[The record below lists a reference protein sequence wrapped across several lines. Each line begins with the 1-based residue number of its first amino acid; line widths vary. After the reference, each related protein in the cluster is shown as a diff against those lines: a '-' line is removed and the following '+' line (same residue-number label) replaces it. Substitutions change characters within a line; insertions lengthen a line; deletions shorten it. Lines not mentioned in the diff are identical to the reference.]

1 MSPLLTS
8 TLSVLFVISA
18 AVQVWLMLEV
28 IGREKPR
35 FNEKV
40 MSAFHRWNGRA
51 FLLIYFLLAY
61 VMVQRLAQSNA
72 PLDTRTI
79 IHAALALSILPILFV
94 KILVVRFYPQAF
106 SYVLPMGVAILAISV
121 AFVGLMG
128 GYYFIKKA
136 TGTYVST
143 YNAQAG
149 YLDVEVGR
157 AIVIQK
163 CNKCHDLTRVFMI
176 AKTPEDWLGTVNR
189 MAERD
194 PTWLSADQIQQT
206 VHFLSERQNIKKA
219 EQVTPVQAE
228 NILITKCSK
237 CHNLDRA
244 FNKRRTEHE
253 WQIFVK
259 RMSTRHRSWIN
270 DDEAEFIGAY
280 MAKLYGVKEN
290 GAAEPVAT
298 TPAATTSAAATAAV
312 KPAAAAP
319 AKEIDFKPLF
329 QANGCVF
336 CHGEE
341 GDGVAPGTPDWTD
354 PDWQD
359 SRTDEQLT
367 QTIINGKDTRM
378 PKFGGTLSEAEI
390 RAAVK
395 FVRSFRQE

>member
-8 TLSVLFVISA
+8 TLGVLFVISA

-28 IGREKPR
+28 IGRDKPR

-40 MSAFHRWNGRA
+40 LGVIHRWNGRF
-51 FLLIYFLLAY
+51 FLLIYFVLAY
-61 VMVQRLAQSNA
+61 VMVQRLAQNNA
-72 PLDTRTI
+72 PLETRTI

-94 KILVVRFYPQAF
+94 KILIVRFYPQAF
-106 SYVLPMGVAILAISV
+106 NYVFPLGVAILAISV

-128 GYYFIKKA
+128 GYYFVKKA
-136 TGTYVST
+136 AGSYVSN
-143 YNAQAG
+143 YNAGAG

-176 AKTPEDWLGTVNR
+176 AKTSDDWLATVNR

-194 PTWLSADQIQQT
+194 PTWMSADQMQQA

-219 EQVTPVQAE
+219 EQVTQVQAE
-228 NILITKCSK
+228 NILLTKCSK

-244 FNKRRTEHE
+244 FNKRRTTHE
-253 WQIFVK
+253 WKILVK

-270 DDEAEFIGAY
+270 DDEAEFIGQY
-280 MAKLYGVKEN
+280 MARLYGVKEN
-290 GAAEPVAT
+290 GATEPA
-298 TPAATTSAAATAAV
+298 
-312 KPAAAAP
+312 AAAAP
-319 AKEIDFKPLF
+319 ASKPAVRAAAAAPHQDIDFKPLF
-329 QANGCVF
+329 RSNGCVF

-341 GDGVAPGTPDWTD
+341 GGGVAPNTPDWTD
-354 PDWQD
+354 PEWQD
-359 SRTDEQLT
+359 GRTDEQLT
-367 QTIINGKDTRM
+367 QMMIDGKDTRM
-378 PKFGGTLSEAEI
+378 PKFGATLSPAEI

-395 FVRSFRQE
+395 FVRSFRQN

>member
-8 TLSVLFVISA
+8 TLGALFVVSA

-40 MSAFHRWNGRA
+40 MSALHRWNGRI
-51 FLLIYFLLAY
+51 FLLIYFVLAY
-61 VMVQRLAQSNA
+61 VMVQRLAQSSA

-79 IHAALALSILPILFV
+79 MHAALALSILPILFV
-94 KILVVRFYPQAF
+94 KILIVRFYPQAF
-106 SYVLPMGVAILAISV
+106 NYVLPMGVAILAISA

-136 TGTYVST
+136 AGTYVST
-143 YNAQAG
+143 FNAQAG

-163 CNKCHDLTRVFMI
+163 CNKCHDLTRVFMV
-176 AKTPEDWLGTVNR
+176 AKTPEDWLATVNR

-194 PTWLSADQIQQT
+194 PTWLSADQIQQA
-206 VHFLSERQNIKKA
+206 VHFLSERQNIKRA

-228 NILITKCSK
+228 NILLTKCSK

-244 FNKRRTEHE
+244 FNKRRTAHE
-253 WQIFVK
+253 WKILVK

-290 GAAEPVAT
+290 GGVQ
-298 TPAATTSAAATAAV
+298 PAAAAPAMAA

-319 AKEIDFKPLF
+319 AKEIDFRPLF
-329 QANGCVF
+329 QSNGCVF

-341 GDGVAPGTPDWTD
+341 GEGTAPGTPDWTD
-354 PDWQD
+354 PEWQD

-367 QTIINGKDTRM
+367 QTIIDGKDTRM

-395 FVRSFRQE
+395 FVRGLRQE

>member
-1 MSPLLTS
+1 MLTS
-8 TLSVLFVISA
+8 TLGVLFVISA

-35 FNEKV
+35 FNEKI
-40 MSAFHRWNGRA
+40 MSLIHRWNGRV
-51 FLLIYFLLAY
+51 FVLIYFVLAY
-61 VMVQRLAQSNA
+61 VMIQRIAQSNA
-72 PLDTRTI
+72 PLETRTI
-79 IHAALALSILPILFV
+79 IHAVLALAILPILFV
-94 KILVVRFYPQAF
+94 KILIVRRYPRAF
-106 SYVLPMGVAILAISV
+106 NYVLPMGVAILAISV
-121 AFVGLMG
+121 AFVGVMG

-143 YNAQAG
+143 FNPHAG

-163 CNKCHDLTRVFMI
+163 CNKCHDLTRVFTI
-176 AKTPEDWLGTVNR
+176 VKTPEDWLGTVNR

-194 PTWLSADQIQQT
+194 PTWLSADQIQQA
-206 VHFLSERQNIKKA
+206 VHFLSERQNIRKA
-219 EQVTPVQAE
+219 EQVSPVQAE
-228 NILITKCSK
+228 AILLTKCSK

-253 WQIFVK
+253 WKILVK

-270 DDEAEFIGAY
+270 DDEAEFLGRY
-280 MAKLYGVKEN
+280 MAKVYGVKEN
-290 GAAEPVAT
+290 GKTEPVAAGPQQT
-298 TPAATTSAAATAAV
+298 ARTTAAV
-312 KPAAAAP
+312 AAKPAAAAP
-319 AKEIDFKPLF
+319 VQAIDFRPLF

-336 CHGEE
+336 CHGEK

-354 PDWQD
+354 PEWQD

-367 QTIINGKDTRM
+367 QTIIDGKDTRM

-390 RAAVK
+390 HAAVK
-395 FVRSFRQE
+395 FVRKFRQD